1 MFSRLAASGVEFSLR
16 KNGDALLSDP
26 TSNCDFCLPRFFHS
40 SLGAFL
46 SFFRFGE
53 SILGIVH
60 ADEELASGAFQCH
73 DEFRVVGV
81 AVGGVF

>member
-1 MFSRLAASGVEFSLR
+1 MLCFLIQFQI
-16 KNGDALLSDP
+16 ALSCLS
-26 TSNCDFCLPRFFHS
+26 RFFHS
-40 SLGAFL
+40 FFRRFPI
-46 SFFRFGE
+46 FFRFSE

-60 ADEELASGAFQCH
+60 ADEELASGAFQRH